1 MQNDY
6 INGKITQGVHGVYHM
21 AELLFRSNLT
31 QQAAEAAETVYKT
44 IKEWVDNSNI
54 LIDW

>member
-1 MQNDY
+1 
-6 INGKITQGVHGVYHM
+6 M

>member
-21 AELLFRSNLT
+21 AELLFRSNIT
-31 QQAAEAAETVYKT
+31 QQAKEVSEIVYKS
-44 IKEWVDNSNI
+44 IKE
-54 LIDW
+54 